1 MTSPE
6 LALVPPLGRL
16 APGAALREGW
26 RAFCLAPWP
35 FVGFTLLLNALV
47 VVSSL
52 LPVVGTLA
60 SLVIT
65 FWGAVG
71 LYRGAWSALEG
82 RRPDWRCFSRWDG
95 AAVTR
100 IFLAGLLIAA
110 LCLLVLLP
118 TLLLGFGLWWIKEAL
133 VLLPAL
139 VAVLGLVLLSCSQ
152 QFLQPVLL
160 FQETDPFVAMGRSHR
175 VLIGQWQGLLE
186 LITLLF
192 LLGLAGLLALGVGVF
207 VAQPLVACVQIA
219 AFRQLFG
226 HQDRTGVMAA

>member
-52 LPVVGTLA
+52 LPVVGTLV

>member
-52 LPVVGTLA
+52 LPVVGTLV

-139 VAVLGLVLLSCSQ
+139 VAVLGLVLISCSQ

>member
-6 LALVPPLGRL
+6 LALVTPIGRL
-16 APGAALREGW
+16 DPVAALRQGW

-35 FVGFTLLLNALV
+35 FVGFSLLLNALV
-47 VVSSL
+47 VLASL
-52 LPVVGTLA
+52 LPVLGSLA
-60 SLVIT
+60 SLVLT

-82 RRPDWRCFSRWDG
+82 RRPDWSCFSRWDG
-95 AAVTR
+95 GAVTR
-100 IFLAGLLIAA
+100 IFLAGLLISA
-110 LCLLVLLP
+110 LCLLVVIPALV
-118 TLLLGFGLWWIKEAL
+118 LGVGLWWVKEAL

-139 VAVLGLVLLSCSQ
+139 AALLGLVLLSCSQ
-152 QFLQPVLL
+152 QFLQPVML
-160 FQETDPFVAMGRSHR
+160 FEETDPFQAMGRSHR
-175 VLIGQWQGLLE
+175 VLTSQWQRLLE

-192 LLGLAGLLALGVGVF
+192 LLWLAGVLALGVGVF

-226 HQDRTGVMAA
+226 KQDRTGVMAA